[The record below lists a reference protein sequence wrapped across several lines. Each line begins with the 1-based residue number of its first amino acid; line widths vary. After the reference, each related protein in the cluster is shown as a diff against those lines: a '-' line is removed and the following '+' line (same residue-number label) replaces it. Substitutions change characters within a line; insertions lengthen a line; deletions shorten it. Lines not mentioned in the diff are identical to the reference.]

1 MTLTS
6 PYMANFEKKDL
17 KEEPGRLKGQV
28 APSILEDADAS

>member
-17 KEEPGRLKGQV
+17 KEEPGRLKGQI
-28 APSILEDADAS
+28 ARAILEDADAA